1 MQFICS
7 DSIVKTQQQN
17 CSISIPS
24 IAVSDFSIVSPT
36 DFRII
41 VNSNLFP
48 ETFPLIIAQF
58 WRLLLWQ
65 FLRRPSKFFIC
76 AICTLNGFLYAAP
89 QFLHARLGNKRPN
102 RAVWRLTV
110 LSRIKFIE
118 DWFGGGIPNSVAL
131 ATPPTSLSRLHQSDT
146 CTSESIIVILSVFL
160 DRRRKDKSS

>member
-58 WRLLLWQ
+58 WRLLFWQ

-76 AICTLNGFLYAAP
+76 AICTLNGFCWC
-89 QFLHARLGNKRPN
+89 RPAISS
-102 RAVWRLTV
+102 RPSRQQTSKPCRLTFNGTFKNKIYRG
-110 LSRIKFIE
+110 LIRGRHTKLRCLGDAANIAQS
-118 DWFGGGIPNSVAL
+118 
-131 ATPPTSLSRLHQSDT
+131 TPSIRHLHLRVHHRY
-146 CTSESIIVILSVFL
+146 IVRFP
-160 DRRRKDKSS
+160 RPPPKR